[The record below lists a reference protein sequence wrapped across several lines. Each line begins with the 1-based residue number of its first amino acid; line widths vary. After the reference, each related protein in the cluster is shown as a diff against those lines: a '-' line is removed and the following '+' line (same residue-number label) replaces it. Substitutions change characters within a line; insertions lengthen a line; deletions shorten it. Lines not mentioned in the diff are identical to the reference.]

1 LPVKFE
7 NGEEER
13 TKDELRM
20 SHLNT
25 EQDDG
30 WFYGNADTVLEDT
43 TDLATMRYDDDEK
56 QPTALFKK

>member
-1 LPVKFE
+1 
-7 NGEEER
+7 
-13 TKDELRM
+13 M